1 MTKGKV
7 IVVEGLDGS
16 GKGTQSRMLA
26 SNLRIQGYK
35 VHHVSFP
42 DYDSDSSALI
52 KMYLNGEFGKSP
64 DDVNAYAATSFYA
77 VDRFASF
84 KKSWKKL
91 YDDGYI
97 IVADRYSTS
106 NLIYQLAK
114 VPNTD
119 WDKLRMWIE
128 TYEYDLLELPRPDDV
143 YYLSV
148 PIEVSQNLMA
158 KRYHNDDTKKDIHES
173 NIKYL
178 NDCYHAAMYCI
189 SECGWRKIQ
198 CMDYFHTNQIRDI
211 NDIQRDI
218 LDRIL
223 FNKVYD
229 INKER

>member
-1 MTKGKV
+1 MNKGKV
-7 IVVEGLDGS
+7 IVIEGLDGS

-26 SNLRIQGYK
+26 SNLRNHGYK

-42 DYDSDSSALI
+42 YYDSDSSALI
-52 KMYLNGEFGKSP
+52 KMYLSGKFGTNP

-84 KKSWKKL
+84 KTSWKKL
-91 YDDGYI
+91 YDNGYI

-114 VPNTD
+114 VPDEQWND
-119 WDKLRMWIE
+119 LRMWIE
-128 TYEYDLLELPRPDDV
+128 HYEYDLLGLPRPDDV

-148 PIEVSQNLMA
+148 PIEISQSLMA
-158 KRYHNDDTKKDIHES
+158 KRYHDDETKKDIHES

-178 NDCYHAAMYCI
+178 NDCYHDALHCI
-189 SECGWRKIQ
+189 DHCGWHNIQ
-198 CMDYFHTNQIRDI
+198 CVKTYDTHIRDV
-211 NDIQRDI
+211 NDIQKDI

-223 FNKVYD
+223 FNKGYD
-229 INKER
+229 INR